1 MKCRQKQLEPKFCWF
16 QRLGFNFIWLCTL
29 QLYITDNFQVVK
41 GNQLRKKIIHIS
53 QGFYRFRFLLHRY
66 YFSISLTNCIYLV
79 GYAKRML
86 YFEQPTVLLA
96 RNHLNT
102 MLLTNFEHLIFIS
115 NIFQFRTFLSFD
127 GPSNY
132 LYLFKK
138 HRQTFPGS
146 EERPS
151 SHLKVTKM

>member
-1 MKCRQKQLEPKFCWF
+1 M
-16 QRLGFNFIWLCTL
+16 
-29 QLYITDNFQVVK
+29 
-41 GNQLRKKIIHIS
+41 RKKIIHIS

-151 SHLKVTKM
+151 SHLKVTKMWFGPNIKYLSEPFFADFCCREGISYLIRKAPFSSFFQIITTL